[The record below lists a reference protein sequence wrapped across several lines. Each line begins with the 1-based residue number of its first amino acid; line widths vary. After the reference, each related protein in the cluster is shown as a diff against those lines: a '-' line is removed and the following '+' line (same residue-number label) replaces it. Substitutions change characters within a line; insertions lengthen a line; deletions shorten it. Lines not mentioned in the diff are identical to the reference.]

1 MAAEVELQS
10 VTPSAAVGPIRSWTR
25 ARERFLLILA
35 AAAAGASASFVARNS
50 DVWLHRATGRLLAQ
64 GEYQF
69 GVDPFG
75 QETAGRYWTN
85 HAWLYDW
92 GLYLLWEHAGEQA
105 VMAVK
110 AALAALLA
118 GLLWQMSRR
127 QAGGWLAAA
136 LVLLAILAL
145 SPRLLLQPT
154 LLSLVALTMVLWCC
168 QQGGRWLWGL
178 PLLTAGWVNLDGWF
192 FLGPLA
198 ALAEV
203 LRPRQAEDR
212 RRPWGVLLATGLAS
226 LCSPH
231 HWHAWTWPVELSP
244 AVWWYGWP
252 SDPRLSGVFAAPW
265 AGVRWRTGDIPLP
278 VAAFLLLLTLWLL
291 AAIASV
297 RRRQWSA
304 ALLLGLLLC
313 PLALWQARL
322 VPFWTVTAIPLIAA
336 YLGRLFTAWQEARG
350 PFALTALAA
359 LALLGA
365 MIFPGSSSL
374 WPRDRD
380 GLSWRIYEH
389 PTLRRVAE
397 AVQQWQASGGSAAPP
412 LFTTHP
418 DVAHYLAW
426 FAPAVRSTYDS
437 RLTLFA
443 DRAPQVREIAVQL
456 GLLSVATDGA
466 AAEATAAVE
475 SAVPPGLL
483 AVLYDPDRGRWSA
496 ALKQVYQNRGTWR
509 PVQVAGSALLVLR
522 APGRAEDWQ
531 QLLERDWQDPQLQP
545 EGSGP
550 ASLALPQPWWRWS
563 WPRSRFGS
571 PQAEA
576 ASVYL
581 RLQEL
586 LPADTSEPRAALLTV
601 RAARCGLEQD
611 PTDALAWLLAAR
623 AAQTLLQHPWESTP
637 PFPPLQQLRLAQYRA
652 ALVQAARRQPHWL
665 AVQETLVHSWLNL
678 PAWDIAWTHAQQVLH
693 WQRQMG
699 PLAGEDA
706 AAFQQRCAQWQELA
720 AQIEQQLRDN
730 ENRFVLRSSG
740 LAGQP
745 LLRARL
751 AAQLGLYETALE
763 VLQSSSAELYGPEG
777 VVLLLELLVQTG
789 RIAEARILL
798 DREEWRRQ
806 PLSLGLYEVPLPES
820 SGPRSRSRP
829 RTYQLPAYLWFELLT
844 AAAAGQYRQAQEAAE
859 AIRRFLHEER
869 ERLLP
874 ASLPVALAQAV
885 GSEVGL
891 SAPGSGL
898 LAFRWLGH
906 WKTARLTQ
914 SWEHAQTLRL
924 AAADFAL
931 LSGLLA
937 LESGDFALARRV
949 LTEADRGYHEEE
961 APGSNHPG
969 RHLLERY
976 RKLLPEPPLKAAL

>member
-1 MAAEVELQS
+1 MVTQSEVQP
-10 VTPSAAVGPIRSWTR
+10 VMPTAAVGPIRSWTR
-25 ARERFLLILA
+25 ARDRFLGILVA
-35 AAAAGASASFVARNS
+35 VVAGASASFVTRNS
-50 DVWLHRATGRLLAQ
+50 DVWLHRAAGRLLAQ

-92 GLYLLWEHAGEQA
+92 GLYVLWEQAGEQA

-118 GLLWQMSRR
+118 WLLWQMSRR
-127 QAGGWLAAA
+127 GAGGWLAAA

-154 LLSLVALTMVLWCC
+154 LLSLLLLAAVLWCC
-168 QQGGRWLWGL
+168 QRGGRWLWGL
-178 PLLTAGWVNLDGWF
+178 PLLTAGWVNLDSWF

-203 LRPRQAEDR
+203 LRPRQAKEGK
-212 RRPWGVLLATGLAS
+212 RPWEVLLGTGLAS

-265 AGVRWRTGDIPLP
+265 SGVRWRNGDILLPL
-278 VAAFLLLLTLWLL
+278 AAFLLLLGLWLL
-291 AAIASV
+291 AVIALV

-304 ALLLGLLLC
+304 TLLLGLLLC

-322 VPFWTVTAIPLIAA
+322 VPLWTVAAVPLIAH
-336 YLGRLFTAWQEARG
+336 YLGRLFTTWHGARG

-359 LALLGA
+359 LVLLGA
-365 MIFPGSSSL
+365 LLFPGSLGL

-380 GLSWRIYEH
+380 GLSWRVSEH

-397 AVQQWQASGGSAAPP
+397 AVQQWQTNSSYSSLH

-426 FAPAVRSTYDS
+426 FAPGVRSTYDS

-443 DRAPQVREIAVQL
+443 DRAPQVRELSAQL
-456 GLLSVATDGA
+456 GLLPSTTEGESPSEAATAGEA
-466 AAEATAAVE
+466 AAGEA
-475 SAVPPGLL
+475 AVPPGLL

-496 ALKQVYQNRGTWR
+496 ALKEAYQNRGVWR

-531 QLLERDWQDPQLQP
+531 QLLERDGQDRQLQP

-563 WPRSRFGS
+563 WPRSRSGS

-586 LPADTSEPRAALLTV
+586 LLADTSEPRAALLAL

-611 PTDALAWLLAAR
+611 PADALAWLLVAR
-623 AAQTLLQHPWESTP
+623 AAQMLLQHPWESTT
-637 PFPPLQQLRLAQYRA
+637 PFPPLQHLRLAQYRA
-652 ALVQAARRQPHWL
+652 ALVQAVRHQPDWL
-665 AVQETLVHSWLNL
+665 AVQETLVHACLNL

-693 WQRQMG
+693 WQRRTG
-699 PLAGEDA
+699 PLPGEDA
-706 AAFQQRCAQWQELA
+706 AAFQQRCTQWQELA

-730 ENRFVLRSSG
+730 ENRFILRSSG

-763 VLQSSSAELYGPEG
+763 VLQSSSAELYGKEG

-798 DREEWRRQ
+798 DREQWRRQ
-806 PLSLGLYEVPLPES
+806 PLSLGLYAVPLPDD
-820 SGPRSRSRP
+820 SGPRSRP
-829 RTYQLPAYLWFELLT
+829 RTYHLPAYLWFELLT
-844 AAAAGQYRQAQEAAE
+844 AAAAGQYHLAQEAAE
-859 AIRRFLHEER
+859 AIRSFLHEER

-914 SWEHAQTLRL
+914 TWDQAQTLRL
-924 AAADFAL
+924 AAADFTL

-937 LESGDFALARRV
+937 LESGDFTLARRV
-949 LTEADRGYHEEE
+949 LSAADRGYHEEE
-961 APGSNHPG
+961 APGANYPG
-969 RHLLERY
+969 RYLLERY
-976 RKLLPEPPLKAAL
+976 RKLLP